1 MTLENLGIPTVV
13 ICTGPFMDS
22 AFIQSRTFGNEGFQP
37 VAIPH
42 PLGGLSRDDVKQRAA
57 SIHDQIVAALT
68 SGS

>member
-22 AFIQSRTFGNEGFQP
+22 AFVHSRSFGNAGFQP
-37 VAIPH
+37 VSIPH
-42 PLGGLSRDDVKQRAA
+42 PLGGLVLDDVNQRAA

-68 SGS
+68 GGS

>member
-22 AFIQSRTFGNEGFQP
+22 AFVHSRAFGNEEFQP
-37 VAIPH
+37 VDIPH
-42 PLGGLSRDDVKQRAA
+42 PLGGLSLEDVDRRAA

-68 SGS
+68 SGP

>member
-22 AFIQSRTFGNEGFQP
+22 AFVHSRAFGNEGFQP
-37 VAIPH
+37 VDIPH
-42 PLGGLSRDDVKQRAA
+42 PLGGLSLEVVNQRAA
-57 SIHDQIVAALT
+57 SIYDQIVAALI

>member
-22 AFIQSRTFGNEGFQP
+22 AFIQSRAFGNGGFQP

-42 PLGGLSRDDVKQRAA
+42 PLGGLSPEDVKQRAA

>member
-22 AFIQSRTFGNEGFQP
+22 AFIQSRSFGNGGFQP

-42 PLGGLSRDDVKQRAA
+42 PLGGLSLEDVKQRAA
-57 SIHDQIVAALT
+57 SIKDQIVAALI
-68 SGS
+68 SGP

>member
-22 AFIQSRTFGNEGFQP
+22 AFVHSRTFGNDSFQP

-42 PLGGLSRDDVKQRAA
+42 PLGGLLLEEVNQRAA
-57 SIHDQIVAALT
+57 AIHDQIVAALT